1 MGLLDKF
8 FRSSINTDGVSQLVI
23 SRYGGKKS
31 VQRSYDEVGRLTSK
45 KFKETLD
52 INDQILEK
60 YARINNEDIQAELMK
75 KYLKISQDDLNKI
88 AIEQEQQENHEI
100 DEQVDQALK
109 GQDKNTKEQVKED
122 VKKDEQKDKQ
132 EGKDVG
138 KKDKKEALQTKI
150 YEATYNKMYK
160 DYASRVM
167 TIKDAQFSSMAVAL
181 TSKEAVEI
189 LAMEKNLE
197 KIDLLYHNHTGKNID
212 DVKRIKQEKKDFK
225 NKFEYN
231 QKGIESNTNAR
242 ASKISLLYKKRE
254 KEYMAYILAL
264 KDPAKSPQEKALY
277 KRSYQEANLELIQSI
292 PSLSEYTKGLEIQ
305 EKNEQAAKDKNL
317 GATSAV
323 NNKISSDKQKEQK
336 VTESDMAH
344 NIYNIKDSQEK
355 REIKNFEMSRIH
367 QKDLLEKNDIASAK
381 QIGDSQRDKRV
392 YDENIERIPNQSTY
406 SQTKKDVEEKQ
417 EIGDSDFF
425 SSLRKVNNIEDRSS
439 EELKSIIDDVDKDAQ
454 DKIKENAY
462 KEQIKQE
469 TEYQRYR
476 KQNKKPNG

>member
-109 GQDKNTKEQVKED
+109 GQDKDTKEKVKED

-167 TIKDAQFSSMAVAL
+167 TIKNAQFSSMAVAL

-212 DVKRIKQEKKDFK
+212 DVDKK
-225 NKFEYN
+225 
-231 QKGIESNTNAR
+231 S
-242 ASKISLLYKKRE
+242 
-254 KEYMAYILAL
+254 
-264 KDPAKSPQEKALY
+264 
-277 KRSYQEANLELIQSI
+277 
-292 PSLSEYTKGLEIQ
+292 
-305 EKNEQAAKDKNL
+305 KDK
-317 GATSAV
+317 
-323 NNKISSDKQKEQK
+323 
-336 VTESDMAH
+336 
-344 NIYNIKDSQEK
+344 
-355 REIKNFEMSRIH
+355 
-367 QKDLLEKNDIASAK
+367 
-381 QIGDSQRDKRV
+381 
-392 YDENIERIPNQSTY
+392 
-406 SQTKKDVEEKQ
+406 KK
-417 EIGDSDFF
+417 
-425 SSLRKVNNIEDRSS
+425 
-439 EELKSIIDDVDKDAQ
+439 
-454 DKIKENAY
+454 
-462 KEQIKQE
+462 
-469 TEYQRYR
+469 
-476 KQNKKPNG
+476 

>member
-8 FRSSINTDGVSQLVI
+8 FRSSINTDGVSQLVL

-109 GQDKNTKEQVKED
+109 GQEKDTKEQIKED
-122 VKKDEQKDKQ
+122 VKKEQQKDKQ
-132 EGKDVG
+132 EGKDIG
-138 KKDKKEALQTKI
+138 KKEALQTKI

-167 TIKDAQFSSMAVAL
+167 RIKDAQFSSMAVAL

-189 LAMEKNLE
+189 IAMEKNLE

-212 DVKRIKQEKKDFK
+212 DVKRINQEKKDFK

-231 QKGIESNTNAR
+231 QRGIESNTNAR

-305 EKNEQAAKDKNL
+305 EKNEKAAKDKNL

-381 QIGDSQRDKRV
+381 QIGDAQRDKRV
-392 YDENIERIPNQSTY
+392 YDENIEKVPNQSTY

>member
-8 FRSSINTDGVSQLVI
+8 FRSSINTDGVSQLVL

-109 GQDKNTKEQVKED
+109 GQEKDTKEQIKED
-122 VKKDEQKDKQ
+122 VKKEQQKDKQ
-132 EGKDVG
+132 EGKDIG
-138 KKDKKEALQTKI
+138 KKEALQTKI

-167 TIKDAQFSSMAVAL
+167 RIKDAQFSSMAVAL

-189 LAMEKNLE
+189 IAMEKNLE

-212 DVKRIKQEKKDFK
+212 DVKRINQEKKDFK

-231 QKGIESNTNAR
+231 QRGIESNTNAR

-381 QIGDSQRDKRV
+381 QIGDAQRDKRV
-392 YDENIERIPNQSTY
+392 YDENIEKVPNQSTY